1 VTLLRMLNGLPGLR
15 PASIAPRTRLIASF
29 ASVGTG
35 LTTHGGKFGL
45 VLPIRQAIL
54 PAKPSQS
61 SQKRAGSLLRF
72 QFRSASLSEFP
83 TGSHLRYYK

>member
-1 VTLLRMLNGLPGLR
+1 MTLLRMLNGLPGLR
-15 PASIAPRTRLIASF
+15 PASIAPLTRLI

>member
-1 VTLLRMLNGLPGLR
+1 MLKGLPGLR
-15 PASIAPRTRLIASF
+15 PASIAPLTRLI

-45 VLPIRQAIL
+45 VLPIRRAIL

-61 SQKRAGSLLRF
+61 SHKRAGRL
-72 QFRSASLSEFP
+72 AEVP
-83 TGSHLRYYK
+83 I